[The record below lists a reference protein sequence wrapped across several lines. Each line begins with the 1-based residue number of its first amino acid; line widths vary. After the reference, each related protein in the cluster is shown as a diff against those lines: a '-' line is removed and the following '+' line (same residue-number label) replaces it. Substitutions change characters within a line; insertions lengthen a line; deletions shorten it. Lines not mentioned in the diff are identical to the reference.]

1 MLKLSS
7 WAKQL
12 RQLHEFLMDDT
23 EESINIQ
30 TRKLQVIA
38 LDVKAQ
44 IYRILIFARKVSV
57 YRVVLVEVMN
67 FVANVNAAM
76 QICIPNKTMI
86 CSAVK
91 RKWFQCGGQ
100 LSHN

>member
-1 MLKLSS
+1 MKLAFNAFALAYFLGILPSETSPKKKGQGERNTGDKKNQKSRIFAYMKTTFDFMLKLSS

-44 IYRILIFARKVSV
+44 I
-57 YRVVLVEVMN
+57 
-67 FVANVNAAM
+67 
-76 QICIPNKTMI
+76 
-86 CSAVK
+86 
-91 RKWFQCGGQ
+91 
-100 LSHN
+100 

>member
-1 MLKLSS
+1 
-7 WAKQL
+7 
-12 RQLHEFLMDDT
+12 MDDT

-76 QICIPNKTMI
+76 QICVQT
-86 CSAVK
+86 
-91 RKWFQCGGQ
+91 RQ
-100 LSHN
+100 

>member
-1 MLKLSS
+1 
-7 WAKQL
+7 
-12 RQLHEFLMDDT
+12 MDDT

-76 QICIPNKTMI
+76 QICVQTRQWFVQQLKESGFNVVVS
-86 CSAVK
+86 SATINCDMK
-91 RKWFQCGGQ
+91 HCCYQK
-100 LSHN
+100 